1 MTIFNISFGPYA
13 LLFHD
18 HRCPWRL
25 HCQGHSPPNS
35 CWSGDQTLRSNR
47 GFCTKQSNGLVFPG
61 RAKCFYRLRPTTH
74 AGPAA
79 RGTLF
84 IPCTSD
90 PWPLLRPREGLPVCA
105 RVPGEG
111 CAARDLCAARCLAE
125 GTRRLVLLAP
135 PALTP
140 GAKSLDIS

>member
-1 MTIFNISFGPYA
+1 MLFCSMTARVLGGYTVKVIPHLTA
-13 LLFHD
+13 
-18 HRCPWRL
+18 
-25 HCQGHSPPNS
+25 NS

-61 RAKCFYRLRPTTH
+61 RAKCFSRLQHTTH

-90 PWPLLRPREGLPVCA
+90 PGLYFGLGRACLSVHESLERAVQPGTSVQPAAWLREPGDSSSSLLRPSL
-105 RVPGEG
+105 RVLK
-111 CAARDLCAARCLAE
+111 AWTSADML
-125 GTRRLVLLAP
+125 
-135 PALTP
+135 
-140 GAKSLDIS
+140 SF